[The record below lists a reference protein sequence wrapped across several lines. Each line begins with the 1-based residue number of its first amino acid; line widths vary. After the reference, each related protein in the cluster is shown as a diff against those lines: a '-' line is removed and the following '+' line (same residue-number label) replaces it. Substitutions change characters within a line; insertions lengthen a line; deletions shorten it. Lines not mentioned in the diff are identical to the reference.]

1 MTAVDSVGRVF
12 FEPIQWQARRNSC
25 PKLNFNRN
33 RNDSVNIIH
42 SDYSVWGLGTCH
54 GQLWIF
60 SAALAFT
67 VNTASKLFKVAGE
80 ATIPNA

>member
-1 MTAVDSVGRVF
+1 MTRSTSSIRTIV
-12 FEPIQWQARRNSC
+12 
-25 PKLNFNRN
+25 L
-33 RNDSVNIIH
+33 
-42 SDYSVWGLGTCH
+42 WGLGTCH
-54 GQLWIF
+54 GQLRIF